1 MKNSQN
7 HQEWEGSCAIAN
19 KLNRAQ
25 APVGV
30 LWPGGHLTVDSPGK
44 PFWDPKAD
52 RALLTSLKKY
62 LDVNVVVIEIDRY
75 LNEPEFAGVVFEEF
89 MRISTG

>member
-1 MKNSQN
+1 MKNSQD

-19 KLNRAQ
+19 KLGRAQ
-25 APVGV
+25 GPVSV
-30 LWPGGHLTVDSPGK
+30 LWPGGLSTIDSPGK

-75 LNEPEFAGVVFEEF
+75 MNEPEFDGAVFEEF
-89 MRISTG
+89 MTISTG